1 MKKFIVLLFL
11 VAILLPLNF
20 TLVFSANSDLNNISE
35 EITEQTENVSDEI
48 TNEDEDF
55 DISSLEEYDETNF
68 EDGVLPEDDEL
79 FQENRMQSVI
89 LFLFCLICIIAYIIF
104 MKKER
109 AKEKNNSKSANT
121 KSVTESDKA
130 NSPGNTL
137 YLISIIFTAFLLI
150 FCFIGSIIDKNLAD
164 VFLTIMLG
172 ALMYTLLVL
181 IQNEKNLTNIINK
194 SIKIHKKD
202 GTTKK
207 PTKSDKD
214 FTFVAVDFLVIIS
227 SVILILVF
235 LFVSFSQLIDWDI
248 ISAVIFVLLAIFIA
262 MLLKFWMLIQH
273 NNKISV
279 NINQNKLKNIYG
291 KSGVHLKFD
300 NSKIK
305 IKKKVKKSNKNRKN

>member
-1 MKKFIVLLFL
+1 MKKFIALLFL

-55 DISSLEEYDETNF
+55 DISALEDDDEINF

-79 FQENRMQSVI
+79 FQENRTRSVI
-89 LFLFCLICIIAYIIF
+89 LFFFCLICLIVYIIF

-109 AKEKNNSKSANT
+109 AKEKNKSKSANT
-121 KSVTESDKA
+121 EGVVENDKT
-130 NSPGNTL
+130 NNIGGVL
-137 YLISIIFTAFLLI
+137 YLISIVFTVLLLV
-150 FCFIGSIIDKNLAD
+150 FCLIGSIIDKNLAD
-164 VFLTIMLG
+164 AFITIMLG
-172 ALMYTLLVL
+172 ALMYTLLVF
-181 IQNEKNLTNIINK
+181 IQNEKNLTNILNK
-194 SIKIHKKD
+194 SIKMHKKD
-202 GTTKK
+202 DTINNHA
-207 PTKSDKD
+207 KSNKD
-214 FTFVAVDFLVIIS
+214 FTFAAIDFLVVIS

-235 LFVSFSQLIDWDI
+235 LFVSFSELINWDI

-262 MLLKFWMLIQH
+262 MLLKFWILIQR

-279 NINQNKLKNIYG
+279 NIKQNKLKDIYK

-305 IKKKVKKSNKNRKN
+305 IKKKAKKSNKKFK

>member
-11 VAILLPLNF
+11 IAILLPLNF
-20 TLVFSANSDLNNISE
+20 SLVFSANSDLNNISE

-55 DISSLEEYDETNF
+55 DISSLEDDDKINF
-68 EDGVLPEDDEL
+68 EDEVLPEDDEL
-79 FQENRMQSVI
+79 FQENRIRSVI
-89 LFLFCLICIIAYIIF
+89 LFIFCLICLIAYFIF

-109 AKEKNNSKSANT
+109 AKEKNKNNSKSANA
-121 KSVTESDKA
+121 KAVVENDKT
-130 NSPGNTL
+130 NNIGGVL
-137 YLISIIFTAFLLI
+137 YLISIVFTVLLLV
-150 FCFIGSIIDKNLAD
+150 FCLIGSIIDKNLAD
-164 VFLTIMLG
+164 AFITIMLG
-172 ALMYTLLVL
+172 ALMYTLLVF
-181 IQNEKNLTNIINK
+181 IQNEKNLTNILNK

-202 GTTKK
+202 DTTNN
-207 PTKSDKD
+207 PAKSNKD
-214 FTFVAVDFLVIIS
+214 FTFAAIDFLVVIS

-235 LFVSFSQLIDWDI
+235 LFVSFSELINWDI

-262 MLLKFWMLIQH
+262 MLLKFWMLIQL

-279 NINQNKLKNIYG
+279 NIKQNKLKNIYK

-305 IKKKVKKSNKNRKN
+305 IKKSNKKVK